1 MKAATSPSPGGTVV
15 KYDRTVIQ
23 QFAERLYAQART
35 VIVVWTILGAIGGL
49 IAGAAV
55 ADALDSQQTL
65 AFVGVGALLVALVG
79 FKFGQGRAFALRLQ
93 AQMALCQTQIEEN
106 TGAVAA
112 KVAGRP
118 AA

>member
-1 MKAATSPSPGGTVV
+1 LVT
-15 KYDRTVIQ
+15 YDRSVIQ

-35 VIVVWTILGAIGGL
+35 VIVVWTILGVIAGL
-49 IAGAAV
+49 IAGATV
-55 ADALDSQQTL
+55 ADAVNTEQVL
-65 AFVGVGALLVALVG
+65 AFAVVGALLFALIG
-79 FKFGQGRAFALRLQ
+79 FKLGQGRAFALRLQ
-93 AQMALCQTQIEEN
+93 AQMALCQTQIEVN